1 MWMTDKSIKEFAA
14 LIADKG
20 ASIDA
25 VCDKIANN
33 AYHMNGKQVS
43 LRKLKFEYHQ
53 IVGDVEF
60 DADEFLADC

>member
-1 MWMTDKSIKEFAA
+1 MWMTDKAIKEFAA
-14 LIADKG
+14 TIAAKG

-33 AYHMNGKQVS
+33 AYHLNGKQVS
-43 LRKLKFEYHQ
+43 LRKLKYEYHQ
-53 IVGDVEF
+53 LVEETEF